1 MTFGNSSHQTIAM
14 AFLQPRVLGT
24 LQSLSKSILEL
35 NLAQSAQQIKLKKRL
50 KVLQSSSQNLIE
62 CCSMHA
68 NLKEKQAEIPSQMW
82 VTDTKNRYLLQK
94 KNPRQLLLIEV
105 VIQKLWSVNSFSQDS
120 SLSVITFLGQT
131 AVQMLIKEKKLVQ
144 YHSSTNSGGYSFD
157 TVCWCHKKRG
167 GRRRP
172 QCRNR
177 QQKQQ
182 LVFPVVRR
190 DSEEHWEE
198 KIIERNILIC
208 NRVNKS
214 QLYF

>member
-1 MTFGNSSHQTIAM
+1 MLRHACKPQRKVGRDSFTNVSDWHKKQ
-14 AFLQPRVLGT
+14 
-24 LQSLSKSILEL
+24 ILTAEKK
-35 NLAQSAQQIKLKKRL
+35 QI
-50 KVLQSSSQNLIE
+50 
-62 CCSMHA
+62 
-68 NLKEKQAEIPSQMW
+68 
-82 VTDTKNRYLLQK
+82 VTADKGCYTN
-94 KNPRQLLLIEV
+94 
-105 VIQKLWSVNSFSQDS
+105 LWSVHSFSQDS

-131 AVQMLIKEKKLVQ
+131 AAQMLIKEKKLVQ

-167 GRRRP
+167 GRRRRP

-177 QQKQQ
+177 QQKQH
-182 LVFPVVRR
+182 LVFPAVRR

-214 QLYF
+214 QLYL